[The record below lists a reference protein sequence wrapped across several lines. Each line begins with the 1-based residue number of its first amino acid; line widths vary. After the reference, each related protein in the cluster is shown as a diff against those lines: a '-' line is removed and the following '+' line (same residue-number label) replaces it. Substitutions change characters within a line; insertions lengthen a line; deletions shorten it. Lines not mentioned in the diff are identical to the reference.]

1 MDSIDLT
8 PDEIAQL
15 VFEDFTHD
23 AKVWE
28 ELELLT
34 AGDVEL
40 TRVSTPTELVK
51 DAELWYNV
59 STCMLNKAADR
70 WKKSEALTV
79 DCERGMARATSLLS
93 GLESAM
99 EQANY
104 LLGYDDDLTK
114 ENIIPA
120 KTVKSYC
127 TKSIAKRKLLRRKTV
142 GACVGFLQKSCGQVT
157 CRMGPSGPQTLCNAC
172 GVRYLK
178 QNKKIG
184 KKRKNGNKNVVK

>member
-59 STCMLNKAADR
+59 STCMLKKAADR

-104 LLGYDDDLTK
+104 LLGDDDDLTK
-114 ENIIPA
+114 ENTNPA
-120 KTVKSYC
+120 KTVPRNC
-127 TKSIAKRKLLRRKTV
+127 TKTMTKRKLRRKTAGV
-142 GACVGFLQKSCGQVT
+142 CVGFPQKGCVHVT
-157 CRMGPSGPQTLCNAC
+157 SRMGPNGPQTLCNAC

-178 QNKKIG
+178 QNKKIE

>member
-59 STCMLNKAADR
+59 STCMSKKAADR
-70 WKKSEALTV
+70 WRISAARVVE
-79 DCERGMARATSLLS
+79 CERGMARASSLLR
-93 GLESAM
+93 GLKSAK

-104 LLGYDDDLTK
+104 LLSYDDDLTTK
-114 ENIIPA
+114 ENINPA
-120 KTVKSYC
+120 KTIPRNC
-127 TKSIAKRKLLRRKTV
+127 TKKIAKRKLSRRKTAGV
-142 GACVGFLQKSCGQVT
+142 CVGFPQKGCVHITS
-157 CRMGPSGPQTLCNAC
+157 RMGPNGPQTLCNAC

-178 QNKKIG
+178 KNRKICENRKIYEKG
-184 KKRKNGNKNVVK
+184 K